1 MDRTTVRIILLIVG
15 VIVIAGVY
23 LWDRYQEKIRAW
35 WGDMLSGRDYVDEFG
50 GEDEAGYEDYLDDED
65 APAVR
70 AGTDPAWDN
79 VGLATAKPLRP
90 KMVAPAVVQLSVVA
104 SEESFFTGSELMDAF
119 HYVGLRYGDMGIFH
133 LYDDNNSIHFSVASI
148 VEPGTFPVNNMTD
161 FRCPGVVLFFQVDQV
176 AEPLET
182 FDRLV
187 SCCHELAI
195 RLNGVEWDAER
206 EPLTTRSIA
215 ALRDAL
221 S

>member
-1 MDRTTVRIILLIVG
+1 MIV
-15 VIVIAGVY
+15 GVY
-23 LWDRYQEKIRAW
+23 LWDRYHEKIRAW

-50 GEDEAGYEDYLDDED
+50 GEDEAAYDDYLDDED
-65 APAVR
+65 VPPAQGAGHSAWNSAAAP
-70 AGTDPAWDN
+70 
-79 VGLATAKPLRP
+79 TARPIRP

-104 SEESFFTGSELMDAF
+104 AEEGFFSGSELMDAF

-133 LYDDNNSIHFSVASI
+133 LYDDSNAIHFSVASI

-195 RLNGVEWDAER
+195 RLNGVEWDADR
-206 EPLTTRSIA
+206 EPLTTGSIA
-215 ALRDAL
+215 ALRNAL
-221 S
+221 A